1 MINAKKSKLKEIFEQ
16 TFKGRIQQRIKNLVK
31 NKTKSRTTER
41 ETYIQECKEDMI
53 TGISTISLYM

>member
-16 TFKGRIQQRIKNLVK
+16 TFKGRIQQRIKDLVK

-41 ETYIQECKEDMI
+41 EIYIQRASQPLAYTCKI
-53 TGISTISLYM
+53 